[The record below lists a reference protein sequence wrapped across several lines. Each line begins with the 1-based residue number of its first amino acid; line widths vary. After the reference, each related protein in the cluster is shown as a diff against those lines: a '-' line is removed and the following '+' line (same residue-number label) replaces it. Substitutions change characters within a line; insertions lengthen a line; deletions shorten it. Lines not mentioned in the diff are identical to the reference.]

1 MTTKMKCKSGEGKSN
16 IRAVWRD
23 KVTQGTI
30 QTVKEFVPRGQIVNK
45 QLYQEVLARLRF
57 GREVLFSALVW
68 TLEM

>member
-1 MTTKMKCKSGEGKSN
+1 MLVMFFDWKDIVN
-16 IRAVWRD
+16 H
-23 KVTQGTI
+23 
-30 QTVKEFVPRGQIVNK
+30 EFVPRGQTVNK